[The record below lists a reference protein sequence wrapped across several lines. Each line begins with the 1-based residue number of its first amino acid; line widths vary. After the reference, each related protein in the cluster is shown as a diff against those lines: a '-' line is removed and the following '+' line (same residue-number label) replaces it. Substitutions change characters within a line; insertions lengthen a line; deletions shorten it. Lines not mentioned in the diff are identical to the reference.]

1 MMPSCTLVQIDC
13 KLDQFVNKPPGTT
26 TIVFCSFFQWALGPS
41 KLLNPNP
48 PILILCFWQHI
59 PAYWPAFWL
68 CVYWTGFTPSQSAYN
83 LVWTVYKLV
92 KGLKSGC
99 NIYTWWYMHTNTEN
113 VRNHKQFVGR
123 HTYTPG
129 RAFLS
134 SCSTLPSSG
143 SIRYCSSALSSRR
156 TVRVVTPL

>member
-1 MMPSCTLVQIDC
+1 MHSCANWLQTWPVCEQATWNNYDCVLQLLSMSFRALQI
-13 KLDQFVNKPPGTT
+13 VKP
-26 TIVFCSFFQWALGPS
+26 Q
-41 KLLNPNP
+41 P

-83 LVWTVYKLV
+83 LVWTAYKLV

-134 SCSTLPSSG
+134 SCNTLPSSG
-143 SIRYCSSALSSRR
+143 SIRYCSSALSPRR
-156 TVRVVTPL
+156 TVKVVTPL